1 MGIASFTLAKSLLS
15 ETMIL
20 NPPLGLTVNNARTVS
35 DTKRAFYTAH
45 TRPINTIYRR
55 VVEEL
60 MVEMHLL
67 SVNADFSYN
76 PIYALGVVTTF
87 DRFMQ
92 GYEPERDKESIFNAL
107 CQAVEDNPQRY
118 RQDAERLNTFAKSLP
133 ANDLIAWLSGST
145 VDGSDDLTAQIK
157 VIANNSN
164 FKYSRLFAI
173 GLFTLLETADPE
185 LVKDEKQRVEALKTI
200 STALNLSDDKLNKD
214 LELYRANLE
223 KMAQALITMADMLS
237 AERKKRLQRAQER
250 GTVVA
255 PTGNESTPEP
265 GTTPQDKAS

>member
-1 MGIASFTLAKSLLS
+1 M
-15 ETMIL
+15 
-20 NPPLGLTVNNARTVS
+20 NNARTVS

-76 PIYALGVVTTF
+76 PIYALGVVTAF
-87 DRFMQ
+87 ERFMQ
-92 GYEPERDKESIFNAL
+92 GYQPERDQESIFKAL
-107 CQAVEDNPQRY
+107 CQGVEDDPQRY
-118 RQDAERLNTFAKSLP
+118 RQDAARVEAVAKSLP
-133 ANDLIAWLSGST
+133 AKELMAWLSST
-145 VDGSDDLTAQIK
+145 TSVDGADDLQEQIK
-157 VIANNSN
+157 AIANNPN

-173 GLFTLLETADPE
+173 GLFTLLEIADPE
-185 LVKDEKQRVEALKTI
+185 LVKDEPQRVEALKNI
-200 STALNLSDDKLNKD
+200 SSALHLSQDKLNKD

-223 KMAQALITMADMLS
+223 KMAQAQITMADMLA
-237 AERKKRLQRAQER
+237 AERKKRQQRALAR

-255 PTGNESTPEP
+255 PPSATESPQEP
-265 GTTPQDKAS
+265 GTTPQDKANSGS